1 MSGIPDMS
9 GIPELN
15 GVPDAPGG
23 PGGPGDWAGIPVDA
37 LDFYEDLAV
46 ENSRAWWQANKAR
59 YDRSVRAP
67 LEAMLAA
74 LEDEFG
80 PAHVFRPH
88 RDVRFS
94 ADKSPY
100 KDHQGALATTV
111 PGMGFYVQV
120 GADGLMTG
128 GGFYPTGTDQVARL
142 RAAVDA
148 PRSGQEL
155 QRVTDVLVTQGFELD
170 GDRVAT
176 RPRGVAADHPRLPL
190 MRFKSLVAK
199 RVHGAPPW
207 LSTPDVVEHVRRDW
221 RAVRPLVDWLTEHVG
236 ATEQPRGR

>member
-1 MSGIPDMS
+1 MSRPPDVTGVVGDVTGIPDGFS
-9 GIPELN
+9 
-15 GVPDAPGG
+15 
-23 PGGPGDWAGIPVDA
+23 GIPVDA

-59 YDRSVRAP
+59 YTGSVREP
-67 LEAMLAA
+67 LEALLTA

-111 PGMGFYVQV
+111 PGMGYYVQV
-120 GADGLMTG
+120 AADGLMTG
-128 GGFYPTGTDQVARL
+128 GGFYPTGADQLPRL
-142 RAAVDA
+142 RAAIDS
-148 PRSGQEL
+148 PRSGQDL
-155 QRVTDVLVTQGFELD
+155 QRLTDTLVGDGFELD

-176 RPRGVAADHPRLPL
+176 RPRGVAAEHPRLPL

-199 RVHGAPPW
+199 RGHGAPPW
-207 LSTPDVVEHVRRDW
+207 LSTPEVVEQVREDW

-236 ATEQPRGR
+236 AAEHPRGR

>member
-1 MSGIPDMS
+1 MNGIPDVS
-9 GIPELN
+9 GIPE
-15 GVPDAPGG
+15 G
-23 PGGPGDWAGIPVDA
+23 WAGIPVDA

-46 ENSRAWWQANKAR
+46 ENSREWWQANRAR
-59 YDRSVRAP
+59 YDGSVRAP
-67 LEAMLAA
+67 LAVLLTA

-100 KDHQGALATTV
+100 KDHQGALASTV
-111 PGMGFYVQV
+111 QGMGYYVQV
-120 GADGLMTG
+120 GADGLLTG
-128 GGFYPTGTDQVARL
+128 GGFYPTGTDEVAHL

-155 QRVTDVLVTQGFELD
+155 QRLTDALVDHGFELD

-199 RVHGAPPW
+199 RVHGAPTW
-207 LSTPDVVEHVRRDW
+207 LSTPDVVERVREDW

-236 ATEQPRGR
+236 ATEQPRRR

>member
-1 MSGIPDMS
+1 VAPPTDETGIRGDVDGIP
-9 GIPELN
+9 I
-15 GVPDAPGG
+15 
-23 PGGPGDWAGIPVDA
+23 DA

-46 ENSRAWWQANKAR
+46 ENSRAWWHANKVR
-59 YDRSVRAP
+59 YTESVWAP
-67 LEAMLAA
+67 LEALLAA

-80 PAHVFRPH
+80 PAHVFRPN

-100 KDHQGALATTV
+100 KDHQGALVTTV
-111 PGMGFYVQV
+111 RGMGFYVQV

-148 PRSGQEL
+148 PRSGQDL
-155 QRVTDVLVTQGFELD
+155 QRLTDVLVGQGFELD

-176 RPRGVAADHPRLPL
+176 RPRGVAADHPRLAL

-199 RVHGAPPW
+199 RGHGAPVW
-207 LSTPDVVEHVRRDW
+207 LSTPAVVDHVRADW
-221 RAVRPLVDWLTEHVG
+221 RAVRPLVEWLTEHVG
-236 ATEQPRGR
+236 AGELRR

>member
-1 MSGIPDMS
+1 MSRPLGATGIPDDAT
-9 GIPELN
+9 GIPE
-15 GVPDAPGG
+15 GC
-23 PGGPGDWAGIPVDA
+23 AGIPVDA

-46 ENSRAWWQANKAR
+46 ENSRAWWQANSAR
-59 YDRSVRAP
+59 YAGSVLEP
-67 LEAMLAA
+67 LEALLAT

-80 PAHVFRPH
+80 PAHVFRPN

-120 GADGLMTG
+120 GAAGLMTG
-128 GGFYPTGTDQVARL
+128 GGFYPTGSDQLPRL
-142 RAAVDA
+142 RAAIDA
-148 PRSGQEL
+148 PRSGQDL
-155 QRVTDVLVTQGFELD
+155 QRIADALVGHGFELD

-190 MRFKSLVAK
+190 MRFRSLVAK
-199 RVHGAPPW
+199 RDHGAPPW
-207 LSTPDVVEHVRRDW
+207 LSTPDVVEHVREDW
-221 RAVRPLVDWLTEHVG
+221 RAVRPLVEWLTEHVG
-236 ATEQPRGR
+236 ATEQPRRR

>member
-1 MSGIPDMS
+1 MNGIPAV
-9 GIPELN
+9 P
-15 GVPDAPGG
+15 GVPDTA
-23 PGGPGDWAGIPVDA
+23 GDHAGIPIDA

-59 YDRSVRAP
+59 YIASVREP
-67 LEAMLAA
+67 LEAVLAA

-94 ADKSPY
+94 VDKSPY
-100 KDHQGALATTV
+100 KDHQGALASTV
-111 PGMGFYVQV
+111 QGMGYYVQV
-120 GADGLMTG
+120 GADGLTTG

-155 QRVTDVLVTQGFELD
+155 QRLTDVLVDQGFELD

-207 LSTPDVVEHVRRDW
+207 LSTPDVVEHVREDW
-221 RAVRPLVDWLTEHVG
+221 RAARPLVDWLTEHVG
-236 ATEQPRGR
+236 ATEQPRRR